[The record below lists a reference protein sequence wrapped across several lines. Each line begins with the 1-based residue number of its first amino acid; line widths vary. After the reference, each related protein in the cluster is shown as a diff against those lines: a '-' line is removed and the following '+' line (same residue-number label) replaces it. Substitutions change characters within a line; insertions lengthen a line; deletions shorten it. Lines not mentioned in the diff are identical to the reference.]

1 MADHAQ
7 LQPPSRACAYRRR
20 LVIMVKEP
28 VAGRVKTRLGR
39 DVGVSRAT
47 GFYRQTLASVT
58 ARLARDARWQ
68 TFLSVAPAVATASTM
83 LPASLPR
90 LPQHD
95 GDLGQ
100 RMQAIFDVSGSGP
113 VVVIGTDIPEV
124 APRHIAEAFHALG
137 RNDVVFGPAADGG
150 FWLVGMRRTP
160 RLVDLFH
167 AVRWST
173 PHTLRDC
180 LDGLRRQ
187 SWVKVATVA
196 TLNDADDRGD
206 LVRVAHAAGRRVLP
220 GRAGCNPALN
230 SDAE

>member
-1 MADHAQ
+1 MVDRG
-7 LQPPSRACAYRRR
+7 PPHRTSRARVHRQR

-28 VAGRVKTRLGR
+28 VAGQVKTRLGR
-39 DVGVSRAT
+39 DIGVSRAT

-58 ARLARDARWQ
+58 TRLVHDTRWQ
-68 TFLSVAPAVATASTM
+68 TVLSVAPATAMASAA
-83 LPASLPR
+83 LPAAVPR
-90 LPQHD
+90 IPQHN

-124 APRHIAEAFHALG
+124 APCHIAEAFRALG

-167 AVRWST
+167 SVRWST

-187 SWVKVATVA
+187 PAVQVATVA

-206 LVRVAHAAGRRVLP
+206 LDRVAHAIGRRVLP
-220 GRAGCNPALN
+220 AAHVAIQR
-230 SDAE
+230 